1 MADTIIS
8 KGITID
14 GEISGTEPVVVEGTV
29 KGKINLEAN
38 VTIKEGGVVEADVDT
53 TQVFIS
59 GQMTGNVKAQDRV
72 EISTSGRVVG
82 DITSPRIS
90 IADGAGFK
98 GHIDMDV

>member
-38 VTIKEGGVVEADVDT
+38 VTIEEGGVVEADVDT